1 MLTKGE
7 KTGLIGAGIAGLLGL
22 GFYGLYQVTTAS
34 GTVTACKNTYN
45 QISLLWYSTLEK
57 YLEEDSA
64 NGISITPEQQAN
76 LNAIQAEASKQL
88 QECSKLAKSSSAALD
103 SVIGDVGYALLI
115 FSSLVGVA
123 EAIKILVKTGRMPK
137 KPKNPPTP
145 PEQFAYM
152 LPITVQE
159 LLDEGKIT
167 PESATVFSGYLSN
180 TLEPY
185 LQEQNSAMYDFYVE
199 NSIIEEEELAALLAV
214 SAAYISEV
222 VDLSLIIIAA

>member
-1 MLTKGE
+1 M
-7 KTGLIGAGIAGLLGL
+7 
-22 GFYGLYQVTTAS
+22 S
-34 GTVTACKNTYN
+34 G
-45 QISLLWYSTLEK
+45 STL
-57 YLEEDSA
+57 L
-64 NGISITPEQQAN
+64 I
-76 LNAIQAEASKQL
+76 
-88 QECSKLAKSSSAALD
+88 
-103 SVIGDVGYALLI
+103 GYALLI

>member
-1 MLTKGE
+1 M
-7 KTGLIGAGIAGLLGL
+7 GI
-22 GFYGLYQVTTAS
+22 
-34 GTVTACKNTYN
+34 
-45 QISLLWYSTLEK
+45 
-57 YLEEDSA
+57 
-64 NGISITPEQQAN
+64 
-76 LNAIQAEASKQL
+76 
-88 QECSKLAKSSSAALD
+88 
-103 SVIGDVGYALLI
+103 
-115 FSSLVGVA
+115 A

-137 KPKNPPTP
+137 RPISPPTP

-167 PESATVFSGYLSN
+167 PESASLFSGYISN

-185 LQEQNSAMYDFYVE
+185 LQEQNSAMYDFYVQ
-199 NSIIEEEELAALLAV
+199 NSIIEEEELATLLAV